1 MQDGPSGVIVLGAVE
16 VQGGS
21 TGQTDILSTTPSVG
35 EEEETATLESS
46 MTGVKMDNT
55 DGGQIDDVRND
66 VDNNDDDVDN
76 NGVVH
81 QVDNNITTDD
91 RSMVGNEDVQLC
103 VFKRGMCITHDI
115 KGIKKTVSN
124 KKLSKKKYGHG
135 WVTVNKTEYSCEYKA
150 GNNSESQDMVVNT
163 VNCRSPANIGI
174 SKFDGNS
181 SPGISRVGE
190 LRNSEFSMKGKV
202 TTNES

>member
-1 MQDGPSGVIVLGAVE
+1 M
-16 VQGGS
+16 
-21 TGQTDILSTTPSVG
+21 G

-103 VFKRGMCITHDI
+103 VFKR
-115 KGIKKTVSN
+115 
-124 KKLSKKKYGHG
+124 
-135 WVTVNKTEYSCEYKA
+135 A
-150 GNNSESQDMVVNT
+150 
-163 VNCRSPANIGI
+163 
-174 SKFDGNS
+174 
-181 SPGISRVGE
+181 
-190 LRNSEFSMKGKV
+190 
-202 TTNES
+202 

>member
-1 MQDGPSGVIVLGAVE
+1 M
-16 VQGGS
+16 
-21 TGQTDILSTTPSVG
+21 G

-91 RSMVGNEDVQLC
+91 RSIVENEDVQLC
-103 VFKRGMCITHDI
+103 VFKR
-115 KGIKKTVSN
+115 
-124 KKLSKKKYGHG
+124 
-135 WVTVNKTEYSCEYKA
+135 A
-150 GNNSESQDMVVNT
+150 
-163 VNCRSPANIGI
+163 
-174 SKFDGNS
+174 
-181 SPGISRVGE
+181 
-190 LRNSEFSMKGKV
+190 
-202 TTNES
+202 